1 MDAEAI
7 GVWKDEDIFFTLQQ
21 SGDTLRATQGF
32 EKMKRV
38 VELYPESTY
47 GKIAA
52 DALRRHGIVEDSVET
67 VSEAVTTQA
76 EEDDQLETS
85 GIEEVA
91 VAENQDRSDRS
102 NIIILAV
109 FVVLAVVSV
118 GVLAYLRRHR

>member
-1 MDAEAI
+1 
-7 GVWKDEDIFFTLQQ
+7 
-21 SGDTLRATQGF
+21 
-32 EKMKRV
+32 MKRV